1 MRAFIQEVW
10 IKKVRHLEDKRIFL
24 SDKERKH
31 LILTG
36 KNGSGK
42 TSVLEA
48 IRDFLKV
55 FGVLTLAQLNES
67 KDRIVFWKKHI
78 QALTDKY
85 KKGSMPELE
94 KINLNKFQEALKKDI
109 RNTHRYSGAVESV
122 FTSLA
127 DTDALYASNT
137 LLLAYFSASRL
148 DRLKAPKTLN
158 PVKIPDKIKL
168 EDKLHTQ
175 FIAYLIRED
184 FKRLQAA
191 RKGDKQVEEAID
203 AWFENFRRIV
213 GLIYEDDALKIEADI
228 DNFNYWVYT
237 KGRNPFYINEM
248 SDGYTALFHIVFEL
262 LIRIEGKGRSVKEME
277 GVVLVDEIDTH
288 LHPSLQK
295 QVLPFLTTLFPRL
308 QFIVTTHSPFILN
321 SIDNA
326 VVYDLQNDIR
336 LDENLMGVSYSGIM
350 EGYFEVTAHSQ
361 EVYRKLDRYKELLTK
376 ELELGERQELEVLR
390 GYFKEL
396 NTIEFN
402 GHPTFSAQIRLE
414 LRKLERM
421 YQRLKKS

>member
-1 MRAFIQEVW
+1 
-10 IKKVRHLEDKRIFL
+10 
-24 SDKERKH
+24 
-31 LILTG
+31 
-36 KNGSGK
+36 
-42 TSVLEA
+42 
-48 IRDFLKV
+48 
-55 FGVLTLAQLNES
+55 
-67 KDRIVFWKKHI
+67 
-78 QALTDKY
+78 
-85 KKGSMPELE
+85 
-94 KINLNKFQEALKKDI
+94 
-109 RNTHRYSGAVESV
+109 
-122 FTSLA
+122 
-127 DTDALYASNT
+127 
-137 LLLAYFSASRL
+137 
-148 DRLKAPKTLN
+148 
-158 PVKIPDKIKL
+158 
-168 EDKLHTQ
+168 
-175 FIAYLIRED
+175 
-184 FKRLQAA
+184 
-191 RKGDKQVEEAID
+191 
-203 AWFENFRRIV
+203 
-213 GLIYEDDALKIEADI
+213 
-228 DNFNYWVYT
+228 
-237 KGRNPFYINEM
+237 
-248 SDGYTALFHIVFEL
+248 
-262 LIRIEGKGRSVKEME
+262 ME